1 MQGEA
6 LADLGGSWEVRTGWI
21 IRGSTLS
28 DTPVVQV
35 DRPQGGPHQADGAQ
49 GGPSPHPGHPGLP
62 GVRQSGRQRSL
73 LSPYQAGS
81 SGMEGRSDKFS

>member
-1 MQGEA
+1 M
-6 LADLGGSWEVRTGWI
+6 D

-35 DRPQGGPHQADGAQ
+35 DGAQ
-49 GGPSPHPGHPGLP
+49 GGPSPHLGQTVEVGLP
-62 GVRQSGRQRSL
+62 GVRCSGRQRSQ
-73 LSPYQAGS
+73 LSLYQAGS